1 MKRNYAPNR
10 FCNSRFNA
18 YRKSSVEDIDLHW
31 RINLYLFSDL
41 MLEICQA
48 KHLISKKKN
57 ELDFPLIAVQRTREM
72 VFHITVCSYQKLA
85 ISETKTV
92 FQHLT

>member
-31 RINLYLFSDL
+31 RINMYLFSDL

-48 KHLISKKKN
+48 KHLICKKKN
-57 ELDFPLIAVQRTREM
+57 ELDFPLIADQRSRETI
-72 VFHITVCSYQKLA
+72 FHITVCSYPKGGTFTTKLDL
-85 ISETKTV
+85 KN
-92 FQHLT
+92 